1 MRVPSQADR
10 SSRQG
15 AVILNEFLFNVKIKQ
30 CVNESGSTK
39 KWGSLVNRKREEA
52 AQMDDIGDLPLRQ
65 GERTSS
71 ANGRDLPLD
80 FRTREGRR
88 RRTNSLQ
95 DHALVASPV
104 ARLRHRLSLS
114 SGGRPSADML
124 PEPSA
129 EHLTPAQ
136 RHRVIPGSISSS
148 ERAPSV

>member
-1 MRVPSQADR
+1 
-10 SSRQG
+10 
-15 AVILNEFLFNVKIKQ
+15 
-30 CVNESGSTK
+30 
-39 KWGSLVNRKREEA
+39 
-52 AQMDDIGDLPLRQ
+52 MDDIGDLPLRQ

-71 ANGRDLPLD
+71 AGEGSGRDLPLD

-95 DHALVASPV
+95 DHALVASPA